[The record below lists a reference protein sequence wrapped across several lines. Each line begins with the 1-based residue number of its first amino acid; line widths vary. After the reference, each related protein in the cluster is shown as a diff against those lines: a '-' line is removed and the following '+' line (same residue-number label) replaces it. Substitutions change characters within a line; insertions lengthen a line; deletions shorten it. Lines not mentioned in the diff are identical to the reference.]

1 MKLEPWEIE
10 LQNQLGS
17 NFVPEVP
24 KIKPVPVESVVSEPE
39 VVSEPNPVVEES
51 KGPGTWAF
59 LILFTVLALSSLYIY
74 DGKTGGKMKSW
85 VASRFHTVPQ
95 EQNLKENKAVEQP
108 KLEFEDAEVA
118 KLRTELYKLKN
129 ENKSQ
134 YDAVMGKLNLVGN
147 KVVLIGLLL
156 NENFNIIRQSANYED
171 MVFFNRDW
179 TLNKMPKYID
189 LSDDDREYL
198 RKYVNKS

>member
-17 NFVPEVP
+17 NLAPEVP
-24 KIKPVPVESVVSEPE
+24 KTIPVPVEPE
-39 VVSEPNPVVEES
+39 VVSEPTPVVEET

-85 VASRFHTVPQ
+85 ATSRFHTVPQ
-95 EQNLKENKAVEQP
+95 EQKPKENKPVEQP
-108 KLEFEDAEVA
+108 KVEFEDAEVA

-129 ENKSQ
+129 ENKAQ
-134 YDAVMGKLNLVGN
+134 YDAVMGKLNAVGN
-147 KVVLIGLLL
+147 KVVLMGLLL

-171 MVFFNRDW
+171 MVFFNKDW

-198 RKYVNKS
+198 RKYVNQN